1 MYSYRNFFNSK
12 NEFKLKS
19 QECKVNEDGSLTIKS
34 GYRLNIYNTSA
45 GYSLEFKPT
54 YVNEGGKLYMYNGGY
69 INIPEKYKS
78 MDDNDNLVISAKFFK
93 KYPDW
98 IKLGKN
104 TATITENAYT
114 LPEKTIDRRHPWLS

>member
-1 MYSYRNFFNSK
+1 MLYSYRNFFNGK

-54 YVNEGGKLYMYNGGY
+54 YENEGGKLYMYNGGY

-98 IKLGKN
+98 IKMFN
-104 TATITENAYT
+104 N
-114 LPEKTIDRRHPWLS
+114 